1 MSEPTARLQAQI
13 GYAFDDEHLLKLALN
28 HRSARGQSNE
38 RLEFLGDAILDT
50 VISHQLVERFP
61 KADEGVLSRLRAVL
75 VKDLSLAQVARSLDM
90 GELIA
95 LGSGEM
101 KSGGSRRDSILAD
114 ALEATLGAVFLDGG
128 YDATQQVILR
138 IFEKRLDELQ
148 LSDAEKD
155 PKTRLQEWLQ
165 ARGLP
170 RPSYELLDAS
180 GPDHQRMF
188 RVRCSI
194 EHEALQCEREA
205 ASRRAAEQ
213 DAAAGVLRALGQ

>member
-1 MSEPTARLQAQI
+1 MTRLLEHI
-13 GYAFDDEHLLKLALN
+13 GYEFADEQLLRLALN

-38 RLEFLGDAILDT
+38 RLEFLGDAVLDT
-50 VISHQLVERFP
+50 VISHELVQRFP
-61 KADEGVLSRLRAVL
+61 QADEGILSRLRAVL
-75 VKDLSLAQVARSLDM
+75 VKDLSLADVARSLEM

-95 LGSGEM
+95 LGSGEL
-101 KSGGSRRDSILAD
+101 KSGGARRDSILAD

-128 YDATQQVILR
+128 YDATREVILK
-138 IFEKRLDELQ
+138 IFSERLAALQ
-148 LSDAEKD
+148 LSDAQKD

-170 RPSYELLDAS
+170 RPVYDLLEAS

-188 RVRCSI
+188 RVRCSVDY
-194 EHEALQCEREA
+194 ESLMCEREA

-213 DAAAGVLRALGQ
+213 DAARGVLEALGL